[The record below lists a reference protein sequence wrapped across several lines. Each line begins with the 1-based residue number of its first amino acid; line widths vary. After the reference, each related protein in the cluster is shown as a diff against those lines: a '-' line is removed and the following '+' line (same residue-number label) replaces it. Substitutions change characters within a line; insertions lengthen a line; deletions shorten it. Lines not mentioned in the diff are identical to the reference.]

1 MFLNHSYVPLTNRS
15 VPMSGSCMKPIDVI
29 LDTESSSGTTISWK
43 CQHFPED
50 IKMFVLFGIYN
61 WVLPSFQNGTPN
73 VGLCKRQYAVTQSFL
88 NVVIQ
93 WAAIMK
99 PCSFCQMFFFILLK
113 QRYIKITY
121 ILQYFRAAVN
131 NLPYPLKRSFV
142 Q

>member
-29 LDTESSSGTTISWK
+29 LDSESSSGTTISWK

-61 WVLPSFQNGTPN
+61 WVLPSFQNGTLN

-131 NLPYPLKRSFV
+131 NLLYPLKRSFV